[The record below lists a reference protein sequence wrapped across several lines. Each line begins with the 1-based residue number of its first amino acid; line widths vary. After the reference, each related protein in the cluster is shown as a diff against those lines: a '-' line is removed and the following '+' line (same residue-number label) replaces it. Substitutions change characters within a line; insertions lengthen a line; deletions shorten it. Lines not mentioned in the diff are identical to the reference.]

1 MFGDSGPGVGGLL
14 QAPLFLLFFSC
25 SSPRVR
31 RRFSCAEWRGRD
43 IEDREEAASLLRD
56 GDRDSAALRLLPAAE
71 VAGRLGEI
79 VADLGLA
86 LRPRLPVKV
95 SIILEP
101 PPPARLVMMLAAGL
115 RPLSL
120 CCAGAGLSVCNN
132 VWCPTTRY

>member
-86 LRPRLPVKV
+86 LRPRLAVKV
-95 SIILEP
+95 SIILE

-132 VWCPTTRY
+132 VWCPITRY